1 MRAGGYW
8 ENEESAEG
16 RAGDEAWRDPT
27 GEGRGESAQA
37 HIIPPISSSSETEEV
52 DATIDGKE
60 AGPQSPTPRRVPE
73 FLLVDGWPGSTVAPD
88 LAGGSIAGFS

>member
-1 MRAGGYW
+1 MRSLQKGGRGMRRG
-8 ENEESAEG
+8 ETPQG
-16 RAGDEAWRDPT
+16 RG
-27 GEGRGESAQA
+27 GRGESAQA